1 MVIGTLCAYISVYVC
16 EKERETHMVRRATFS
31 IKRFGDEHL
40 SKHGVYIEHFIGW
53 LICSHPSDAVSDR
66 DVLVLV

>member
-1 MVIGTLCAYISVYVC
+1 MCSCVC
-16 EKERETHMVRRATFS
+16 VKERYYKDRETHMIRRAMFS
-31 IKRFGDEHL
+31 IKRFGDKHL
-40 SKHGVYIEHFIGW
+40 SKHGVDTEHLIGW